1 MQHLAKW
8 LEVSNEE
15 HDDQKVIIQD
25 GETPKEDFSTAT
37 NEATGDGDTAKPA
50 TAELEA
56 ASEDDPNHKVTSP
69 DDHLEVTT
77 SKEEHSEADKVGDV
91 EPDTGGGDP
100 NDEVD
105 TAKPDVAHV
114 PPKES
119 GDDTGDVE
127 NADAILD
134 GGPGT
139 TVEKGG
145 DAKPDTKLSDE
156 GTTVE
161 EGEQVADKNAEKVEV
176 ATEALKSFGKMRS
189 SLEGFVALADKALE
203 TSQGLQVETAEA
215 IRIGME
221 HIDESFMTMK
231 IVPSN
236 ESFGQTSSRR
246 TATLQLRN
254 GLNDA
259 LKTVNTATL
268 NAQATL
274 DRLCVE

>member
-15 HDDQKVIIQD
+15 HDEQKVIIQD

-37 NEATGDGDTAKPA
+37 NEASGDVDTAKPA
-50 TAELEA
+50 VAELAA
-56 ASEDDPNHKVTSP
+56 ASEDDPDHKTTHP
-69 DDHLEVTT
+69 DGHLEVTT
-77 SKEEHSEADKVGDV
+77 AVEEHDDIDKVGDV
-91 EPDTGGGDP
+91 APDIGGGDP

-127 NADAILD
+127 NDD
-134 GGPGT
+134 SVMSGGEGT

-145 DAKPDTKLSDE
+145 DAKPDIKPSDE

-189 SLEGFVALADKALE
+189 SLEGFIALADKALE
-203 TSQGLQVETAEA
+203 TAQGLQVETAQA

-221 HIDESFMTMK
+221 HIDDSFMTMK

-259 LKTVNTATL
+259 LKTVNTASV

-274 DRLCVE
+274 DRLRVE